1 VVEEMPF
8 IADVF
13 ISYSQKDSKIVSI
26 VVKDLEEAGLK
37 IWQDKTRIAPGERIR
52 EKVNDGIRNSSVVLI
67 FISLRSLRSRSVLDE
82 LDMAMYREKQERRT
96 VVYPI
101 LIGRVSKDSKKFPE
115 DLKGKAYIDLRFR
128 FDSKYRAFRD
138 QLIAVIRAASNPRF
152 EETGRTISMGE
163 PFIKFLVNYQFVG
176 KNEKFRISE
185 NVLNIFADT
194 WTKGLDMWDDQD
206 REEKKRRREF
216 LRNYGHY
223 TLRKLF
229 IFALETA
236 GTRLTHFFNEKDIV
250 EVLGTMNSFIL
261 VLDTQQK
268 VVGPMGDQ
276 IQMQIMENGEV
287 LKVYRLITFEKQ
299 FVVYF

>member
-1 VVEEMPF
+1 MPF

-52 EKVNDGIRNSSVVLI
+52 EEVNDGIRNSSVVLI

-101 LIGRVSKDSKKFPE
+101 LIGRVSVYSKEFPE

-128 FDSKYRAFRD
+128 FGSKYRAFRD

-216 LRNYGHY
+216 LRNYGHS
-223 TLRKLF
+223 
-229 IFALETA
+229 
-236 GTRLTHFFNEKDIV
+236 
-250 EVLGTMNSFIL
+250 VLSHMRSYYQ
-261 VLDTQQK
+261 V
-268 VVGPMGDQ
+268 
-276 IQMQIMENGEV
+276 
-287 LKVYRLITFEKQ
+287 
-299 FVVYF
+299 